1 MSGLSAP
8 QQANGAGGRPLRAP
22 PVVSLAVRAAVGL
35 DSLTKG
41 YGSGAR
47 AVTAL
52 GGVTVA
58 FGAAAQASAWPI
70 WLLIGLIV
78 AFAAVALLNTALMT
92 TAGRPRRRA
101 AAGRLP
107 LPARR
112 PRGIPAPAPP
122 HRRGPPRLRRGPGAG
137 RQHHRTRPPHRP
149 PRQPGRLTGA
159 LLTRARGRQGGRRGE
174 SRDAPA
180 GCRPYGGHQ
189 ASSLAPVDP
198 DRTATPAKENTR

>member
-8 QQANGAGGRPLRAP
+8 QQVNGAGGRPLRASR
-22 PVVSLAVRAAVGL
+22 VVSLAVRAAVGL

-107 LPARR
+107 LPAGR
-112 PRGIPAPAPP
+112 PRGIPAPASP

-159 LLTRARGRQGGRRGE
+159 FDPRAGSAGRPARREPRCASRLPPVRRPSGE
-174 SRDAPA
+174 FARAPFP
-180 GCRPYGGHQ
+180 G
-189 ASSLAPVDP
+189 
-198 DRTATPAKENTR
+198 